1 MTHHLRGENFLP
13 ETKRWY
19 QEKRVKADF
28 WDFQFQARYMG
39 MEEMTQEENNF
50 GEKENK
56 DSQIRQHLWIS
67 YCVQW
72 CAVLCLEI
80 ALKDTAQ
87 VFGGTYSL
95 TERQKIF
102 SMKCKK

>member
-1 MTHHLRGENFLP
+1 
-13 ETKRWY
+13 
-19 QEKRVKADF
+19 
-28 WDFQFQARYMG
+28 

-72 CAVLCLEI
+72 RAILCLET
-80 ALKDTAQ
+80 ALQDAVQ
-87 VFGGTYSL
+87 VLEGTYSL
-95 TERQKIF
+95 KERQ
-102 SMKCKK
+102 